1 MKRSYLISLGIVLA
15 ITIWMLAG
23 RLSPDAR
30 DPVATTARST
40 ETAAMTVAVETKTAR
55 DIVRYIVAHGHVE
68 PHRVVTVRAETAGRI
83 SALGAEEGER
93 VRAGNVLAT
102 IADDDRTAQLK
113 KAKARVTERRQA
125 HERVK
130 RLAKKGY
137 QAESQFDET
146 LAELTIAEAELDEI
160 RIDIEKT
167 AIRAPFDGTLELRD
181 VEFGDYVEVSG
192 EIATIVD
199 NNPLI
204 VAVRIA
210 QHDIRRIT
218 LSDSVDVVFATGETA
233 TGTVSYIA
241 PRAEQATRTFR
252 IEIEVPNPQATIR
265 SGMSA
270 EARIPTGTVSAQ
282 FVSSALLSL
291 DAGGAIGIKTVDDDN
306 VVVFHPIDIVMSE
319 KNGIWVSG
327 LPEVARVIA
336 VGHGFVSQGQLVRVS
351 AENRDSG
358 GEFAVPARD
367 DAAKIVSRLN
377 GDPVHSL

>member
-1 MKRSYLISLGIVLA
+1 MNIIWLG
-15 ITIWMLAG
+15 
-23 RLSPDAR
+23 
-30 DPVATTARST
+30 
-40 ETAAMTVAVETKTAR
+40 
-55 DIVRYIVAHGHVE
+55 HG
-68 PHRVVTVRAETAGRI
+68 
-83 SALGAEEGER
+83 S
-93 VRAGNVLAT
+93 
-102 IADDDRTAQLK
+102 
-113 KAKARVTERRQA
+113 
-125 HERVK
+125 
-130 RLAKKGY
+130 
-137 QAESQFDET
+137 
-146 LAELTIAEAELDEI
+146 
-160 RIDIEKT
+160 
-167 AIRAPFDGTLELRD
+167 
-181 VEFGDYVEVSG
+181 
-192 EIATIVD
+192 
-199 NNPLI
+199 
-204 VAVRIA
+204 
-210 QHDIRRIT
+210 
-218 LSDSVDVVFATGETA
+218 
-233 TGTVSYIA
+233 
-241 PRAEQATRTFR
+241 FR

-327 LPEVARVIA
+327 LPEVARVIT